1 MQNNLTVM
9 TLLLNS
15 QHCVS
20 IILTSLMTLEQSLCA
35 SPGINIQPVVMVVSC
50 HTESWG
56 VCSEL
61 NQC

>member
-15 QHCVS
+15 QHSVS

-35 SPGINIQPVVMVVSC
+35 SPGINIQPVVMVV
-50 HTESWG
+50 TQSWG